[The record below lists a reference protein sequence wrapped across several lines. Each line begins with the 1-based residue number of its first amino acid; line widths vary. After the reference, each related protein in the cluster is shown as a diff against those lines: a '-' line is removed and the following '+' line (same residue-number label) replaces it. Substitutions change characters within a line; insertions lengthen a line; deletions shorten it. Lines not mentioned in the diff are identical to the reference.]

1 MSDPNSLAKIIKP
14 LINQKIINEGDIIL
28 CTGAGKITYWASN
41 LQKQLEE
48 A

>member
-1 MSDPNSLAKIIKP
+1 MYKIC
-14 LINQKIINEGDIIL
+14 NGVYQKIINEGDIIF

-41 LQKQLEE
+41 LQKQLQE